1 MLGIH
6 TSMACIS
13 RRKLGIKVDC
23 TKDFAFFKHVRHST
37 ASISLSGLHIN
48 MKTVS
53 YIFPND
59 CCWKPKLLKQNA
71 QNNVTRV
78 IKSTRWRN
86 FRLTSKYAIHYLS
99 C

>member
-13 RRKLGIKVDC
+13 RCKLGIKVDC

-53 YIFPND
+53 YIFLTTAAGN
-59 CCWKPKLLKQNA
+59 L
-71 QNNVTRV
+71 
-78 IKSTRWRN
+78 N
-86 FRLTSKYAIHYLS
+86 F
-99 C
+99 